1 MIKVNLKDGRGTNN
15 LAKVSE
21 YGQLVTSPL
30 EYSEPYTASLDS
42 TGTAFTIAA
51 PKVGQRFI
59 ITDIILDAGKD
70 VSASTAGTIVLYE
83 GDSVDDTTG
92 SKTILTVEMLKNTD
106 RTITGL
112 NMIVSEGVWLSM
124 KTSDATVSATV
135 LGYYLEIP
143 KDKVISVGGADQ
155 VADPVTTLNNSLAGY
170 WQLDETSGTRVDDFS
185 GYDLTGLVGT
195 PTTRTGKVDSAI
207 EFDGSTSSI
216 YGGVVNGDFDGTSDW
231 SLAMWVQFDV
241 SGTGEFFA
249 NVWGGSGRTWALEK
263 TTNDKIKIFTNST
276 GSGGGLST
284 EFTSMTALSTAT
296 WYHIAFRYDSATYD
310 TDVFVDGT
318 TIGTHNGQMLANS
331 TYVLALGGLATT
343 PYMDGAIDSMAYWT
357 RQLTDDEFL
366 ELAGVTQDQPF

>member
-42 TGTAFTIAA
+42 TGTAFTIAV
-51 PKVGQRFI
+51 PKVGHRFI

-124 KTSDATVSATV
+124 KTSDATISATV

-143 KDKVISVGGADQ
+143 KEQIVSVGGADQ

-207 EFDGSTSSI
+207 EFDGTGGA
-216 YGGVVNGDFDGTSDW
+216 YGGVVSGDFDGTSDW
-231 SLAMWVQFDV
+231 SLSMWVQFDT
-241 SGTGEFFA
+241 SGTQQWIA
-249 NVWGGSGRTWALEK
+249 DVWGGTGRTWIIEK
-263 TTNDKIKIFTNST
+263 TTNDKIRFWSNST
-276 GSGGGLST
+276 GSGGGSST
-284 EFTSMTALSTAT
+284 EFTGMSAMSTAT

-310 TDVFVDGT
+310 TDVFVDGSSV
-318 TIGTHNGQMLANS
+318 GTHNGQMLASS
-331 TYVLALGGLATT
+331 TYVLAIGSLGTSASL
-343 PYMDGAIDSMAYWT
+343 DGAIDSMAYWT